1 MRPLVL
7 EMNAFGPF
15 KDQVVI
21 DFREFNQSS
30 LFLLTGPTG
39 AGKTTIFDAI
49 SYVLYGSA
57 SGEAREES
65 SLKSDYASDE
75 EAICYVKLTFTI
87 HDKTVSV
94 YRRPR
99 QKGPGK
105 TKSVINLQP
114 EFELIV
120 DGHLVTNSIK
130 DSTSEVQ
137 NLLGLSADQFK
148 QIVMLPQGEFRKLLT
163 STSSEKEAIFRNIFK
178 TDIFS
183 QFEAVLKEKT
193 KKYTKEKERIQTLLD
208 QQVSQIVY
216 DNRPDLTKAIEQQ
229 DYDILMDELK
239 ILINEDEKAFQNADK
254 SVNELTK
261 TVETYRVIIENMNLL
276 ETLVVRSQKLDHQ
289 KEEIADKKERLK
301 FADQAR
307 ELSRIDSRISQA
319 EQKLQKSKQNL
330 STYKEKQATVQAD
343 WKEAKNAFETHQEQV
358 SKIPELEESQTQLT
372 EEQRLWKEKQGAL
385 QKIKEGEKTTEHL
398 ASQQQKSDETLKELH
413 KQKEEVNQHLVAI
426 PTLREQHK
434 EKETEQSTVSDELRE
449 AKLKQKN
456 LVDSLKERNTL
467 EEVSEQETK
476 QKATVKKL
484 AEDLKVVSTKY
495 YANIAV
501 VLADNLEEDK
511 PCPVC
516 GSVHHP
522 DVATTSN
529 EDISKDYIE
538 ELESEFDKESAQ
550 LNTLQVKADHLN
562 DSLVKKLEPLNIDVS
577 AIDDALKEV
586 KQQINQHE
594 ETLEKLTNE
603 TAELEKEI
611 NKEPTWR
618 KEHDDINQQIRN
630 TETAK
635 QKAESESQFIQK
647 QIETWQNKVE
657 QITKTLTSESPEAV
671 ETKLAE
677 LKETIQSIQQKEK
690 ALSKQVES
698 LNLEKETL
706 QTSIKHTE
714 QTIEDQ
720 QKELTA
726 LQKEFEETVEKYQ
739 FESYYKD
746 YLLDESTQNDWQKEI
761 DHHQRAVIET
771 ETKLNDVIA
780 KLPAK
785 DERQSLEQYGR
796 LQEETEHKLAK
807 AKSERDGLNTKR
819 QTNRQVLKQLTEL
832 YEFQKENYQIGSLY
846 TELSDMA
853 SGKDNLTNK
862 ISFERYVL
870 GVYFDEILYAANQ
883 RFSQMT
889 SGQYELERQ
898 TDNFSA
904 RRGNGL
910 DLEVFDQFTGKKRS
924 VKSLSGGEMF
934 KASLS
939 LAFGLSDVIQNE
951 LGGVEVNT
959 LFIDEGFGTLDSD
972 SLDQAIQVLMELNQ
986 GGRLIGIIS
995 HVDELKAR
1003 IQSKII
1009 VEKGQEGSHVELVH

>member
-105 TKSVINLQP
+105 TKSVIDLQP

-120 DGHLVTNSIK
+120 EGHLVTNSVK

-208 QQVSQIVY
+208 QQVSQVVY

-239 ILINEDEKAFQNADK
+239 ILINEDEKAFQNADE

-301 FADQAR
+301 FADQAK

-319 EQKLQKSKQNL
+319 EQKLKKSKQNL

-372 EEQRLWKEKQGAL
+372 EEQRLWKEKQDAL

-413 KQKEEVNQHLVAI
+413 KQKEEVNQHLEAI

-449 AKLKQKN
+449 AKLKQQN

-538 ELESEFDKESAQ
+538 ELESEFDKE
-550 LNTLQVKADHLN
+550 
-562 DSLVKKLEPLNIDVS
+562 
-577 AIDDALKEV
+577 
-586 KQQINQHE
+586 
-594 ETLEKLTNE
+594 
-603 TAELEKEI
+603 
-611 NKEPTWR
+611 
-618 KEHDDINQQIRN
+618 
-630 TETAK
+630 
-635 QKAESESQFIQK
+635 
-647 QIETWQNKVE
+647 
-657 QITKTLTSESPEAV
+657 
-671 ETKLAE
+671 
-677 LKETIQSIQQKEK
+677 
-690 ALSKQVES
+690 
-698 LNLEKETL
+698 
-706 QTSIKHTE
+706 
-714 QTIEDQ
+714 
-720 QKELTA
+720 
-726 LQKEFEETVEKYQ
+726 
-739 FESYYKD
+739 
-746 YLLDESTQNDWQKEI
+746 
-761 DHHQRAVIET
+761 
-771 ETKLNDVIA
+771 
-780 KLPAK
+780 
-785 DERQSLEQYGR
+785 
-796 LQEETEHKLAK
+796 
-807 AKSERDGLNTKR
+807 
-819 QTNRQVLKQLTEL
+819 
-832 YEFQKENYQIGSLY
+832 
-846 TELSDMA
+846 
-853 SGKDNLTNK
+853 
-862 ISFERYVL
+862 
-870 GVYFDEILYAANQ
+870 
-883 RFSQMT
+883 
-889 SGQYELERQ
+889 
-898 TDNFSA
+898 
-904 RRGNGL
+904 
-910 DLEVFDQFTGKKRS
+910 
-924 VKSLSGGEMF
+924 
-934 KASLS
+934 
-939 LAFGLSDVIQNE
+939 
-951 LGGVEVNT
+951 
-959 LFIDEGFGTLDSD
+959 
-972 SLDQAIQVLMELNQ
+972 
-986 GGRLIGIIS
+986 
-995 HVDELKAR
+995 
-1003 IQSKII
+1003 
-1009 VEKGQEGSHVELVH
+1009 